1 MGSNVK
7 QLQMVQ
13 FSKKYQNSQDK
24 LQNKQQELS
33 VLQKDIDKLMQ
44 KRQQTEKKIEQ
55 LLKKNEQ
62 LEKKNKQIN
71 QEVERTRRQGQ
82 RKRKQLIQKAL
93 RDIRGS
99 KIEPIEPQQ
108 QKPRS
113 VKKNIVPEWMLE
125 ETLVDPSQKVQKA
138 KKAFLMPEGKLRSKM
153 HRYGIFA

>member
-1 MGSNVK
+1 MDSNVK

-13 FSKKYQNSQDK
+13 FNKRYQNNQDM
-24 LQNKQQELS
+24 LQNKRQELN
-33 VLQKDIDKLMQ
+33 VLQKDIDKLVQ

-71 QEVERTRRQGQ
+71 QEVERTLRQGQ
-82 RKRKQLIQKAL
+82 RKLKQLIQKAL
-93 RDIRGS
+93 RDIRGT
-99 KIEPIEPQQ
+99 KMEPIEPQQ

-113 VKKNIVPEWMLE
+113 VKKVVPEWMLK
-125 ETLVDPSQKVQKA
+125 ETLVDPSQKIQKA
-138 KKAFLMPEGKLRSKM
+138 KEAFLMPEGKLRSKM